1 MEYLPLKDYEKLARK
16 ILVCSFK
23 RIAAQVI
30 KDNDKFGMVVEEL
43 IKADWK
49 YNPDKYTK
57 PPHTISLEG
66 YRKQRIL
73 WILDKLLKRDKN
85 ITRIKSIDNH
95 KSISITGDTQE
106 VDFMDSFNDL
116 CERIKDDN
124 NLSPKEQICAEGY
137 FINKLDIDD
146 LADNLGIKRQS
157 VKTNLKKAIVKLG
170 VYDEYIGRLQ
180 NRRQRGKTS

>member
-23 RIAAQVI
+23 RIAGQVI

-73 WILDKLLKRDKN
+73 WILDKLLKVDKQVKK
-85 ITRIKSIDNH
+85 IKNIDNH
-95 KSISITGDTQE
+95 KAVSVPGNTQDI
-106 VDFMDSFNDL
+106 DFLDSFDDL
-116 CERIKDDN
+116 CEKIKEDN
-124 NLSPKEQICAEGY
+124 DLSPKEQICAEGY
-137 FINKLDIDD
+137 FINKIDIDD

-157 VKTNLKKAIVKLG
+157 VKNNLRKAIIKLG
-170 VYDEYIGRLQ
+170 VYDEHLKRFQ
-180 NRRQRGKTS
+180 NRRQGRETS